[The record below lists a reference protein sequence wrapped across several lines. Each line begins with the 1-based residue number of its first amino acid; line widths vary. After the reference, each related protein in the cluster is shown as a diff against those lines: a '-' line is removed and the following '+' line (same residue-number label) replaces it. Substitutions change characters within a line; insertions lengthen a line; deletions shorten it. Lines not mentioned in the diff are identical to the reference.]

1 MSGLFDSLSH
11 PTLTGTWFGRD
22 LDASWPALVE
32 RMRQNGFSRA
42 CAVGLAGVEGYEH
55 EAFIEACRPYPEL
68 VPIAGIHPRGDLAA
82 ELSRVK
88 ELGFA
93 GIKLHPRLSDFS
105 MGDDCLAEALRA
117 ARDVD
122 LPVFLCTYCHRP
134 VEHAPLEDP
143 LYGLARALRAVP
155 DIRLVLLHGGDV
167 ELMRYMQL
175 VRHSH
180 NILIDLSFTM
190 MKYAGSSLDLDLA
203 YVLRGFNRR
212 TCFGV
217 DHPEYTHAE
226 VRARFDAL
234 AAGLSDDE
242 RANVGS
248 RNLARFLRLPD
259 DTA

>member
-11 PTLTGTWFGRD
+11 PTLTGSWFGRD
-22 LDASWPALVE
+22 LDASWPALVKQ
-32 RMRQNGFSRA
+32 MRENGFSRA
-42 CAVGLAGVEGYEH
+42 CAVGLAGIEGYEH
-55 EAFIEACRPYPEL
+55 EAFIDACKPYPEL
-68 VPIAGIHPRGDLAA
+68 VPIAGVDPRGDVDA
-82 ELSRVK
+82 ELRRVQT
-88 ELGFA
+88 LGFA

-105 MGDDCLAEALRA
+105 LGDDCLIDAFRA
-117 ARDVD
+117 AGAVD
-122 LPVFLCTYCHRP
+122 LPVFLCTYCHQP
-134 VEHAPLEDP
+134 VEHAPLSDP

-155 DIRLVLLHGGDV
+155 DVRLVLLHGGDV

-175 VRHSH
+175 VRHSP

-203 YVLRGFNRR
+203 YIMRGFNRR

-217 DHPEYTHAE
+217 DHPEYAHVE

-234 AAGLSDDE
+234 SAGMSDDE
-242 RANVGS
+242 RTNVGS

-259 DTA
+259 QPA